1 MDNLEHNEGN
11 KSFRNESSF
20 YDDNISSNLHSIP
33 RISKFPVEVA
43 RVTIC
48 LTSNHKECNG
58 KYIDSFTG
66 KYYIKCLC
74 DCHIQKSKKEGD
86 GDSVQ

>member
-1 MDNLEHNEGN
+1 MDNPEYNEGN

-20 YDDNISSNLHSIP
+20 YDNNISSNLDSIP
-33 RISKFPVEVA
+33 RINKFPIEVA
-43 RVTIC
+43 KVTIC

-66 KYYIKCLC
+66 KYCIKCLC
-74 DCHIQKSKKEGD
+74 YCHIQNSKEGD
-86 GDSVQ
+86 GDSVR